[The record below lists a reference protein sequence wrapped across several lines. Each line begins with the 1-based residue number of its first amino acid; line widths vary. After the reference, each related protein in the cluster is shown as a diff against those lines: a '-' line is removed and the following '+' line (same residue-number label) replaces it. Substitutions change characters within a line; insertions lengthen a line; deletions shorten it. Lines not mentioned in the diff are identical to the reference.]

1 MRTIRPSDVNN
12 DFLMSYIWCNLLL
25 NFDMLT
31 VNDIAFVMDSK
42 VCTNTWEYCVSV
54 YVVIS

>member
-1 MRTIRPSDVNN
+1 MRIIRFFDVNN

-25 NFDMLT
+25 NFDMLI
-31 VNDIAFVMDSK
+31 VNDIVFVMDSK
-42 VCTNTWEYCVSV
+42 VCINIWEYCVFV